1 MKNLTSLA
9 HIMVL
14 ALRRDYEDKRFL
26 ETAFP
31 SVHLNPQELPPRL
44 GQGVLPRVVVELP
57 LY

>member
-1 MKNLTSLA
+1 MTSLA